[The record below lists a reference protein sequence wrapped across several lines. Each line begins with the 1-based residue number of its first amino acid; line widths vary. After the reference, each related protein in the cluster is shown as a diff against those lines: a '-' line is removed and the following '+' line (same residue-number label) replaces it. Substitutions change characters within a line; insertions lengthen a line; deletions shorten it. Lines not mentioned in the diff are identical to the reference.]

1 MKMKLKRIAICA
13 ALCIGTA
20 APIAASAS
28 PGIPTY
34 DVTAVLN
41 AVQQLQQLKQQY
53 DVLMQGFQQ
62 AQQQYKSL
70 TGIRGF
76 GDFMNNP
83 LVRSYLPSDWQQ
95 VYDQLRNTGWSNL
108 SGSAQAIRN
117 AMAIYNC
124 SGQTGA
130 ALNVCQGLANKPAQD
145 QAFTQQA
152 YQSAMSRVDGIQS
165 LINQISSTQDPKGI
179 AELQARIAG
188 EQVAVENERVK
199 LELFNIAGAQ
209 GDKML
214 QQQQRELSLQQT
226 AKRDRLASN
235 LSAIS
240 Y

>member
-13 ALCIGTA
+13 ALCVGTA
-20 APIAASAS
+20 TPIAASAG
-28 PGIPTY
+28 GIPTF
-34 DVTAVLN
+34 DAVAVAN
-41 AVQQLQQLKQQY
+41 ALQQLQQLKQQY

-108 SGSAQAIRN
+108 SGSAQAIRS

-124 SGQTGA
+124 SGQTGK

-145 QAFTQQA
+145 QAFTEQA

-165 LINQISSTQDPKGI
+165 LINQISATQDPKGI

-199 LELFNIAGAQ
+199 LELFSIAGAQ

>member
-1 MKMKLKRIAICA
+1 MKMRLKRIAISA

-20 APIAASAS
+20 SPIAASAT
-28 PGIPTY
+28 GIPTF
-34 DVTAVLN
+34 DAAQAANALN
-41 AVQQLQQLKQQY
+41 TIIQLKQQY
-53 DVLMQGFQQ
+53 DVMMQQFNQIK
-62 AQQQYKSL
+62 QQYTSL

-76 GDFMNNP
+76 GDLMNNP

-95 VYDQLRNTGWSNL
+95 VYDQLKNTGWTNL
-108 SGSAQAIRN
+108 AGNAKALRT

-124 SGQTGA
+124 DSQTGK

-145 QAFTQQA
+145 QAFTDQA
-152 YQSAMSRVDGIQS
+152 YQAAMTRVDGIQS
-165 LINQISSTQDPKGI
+165 LINQISQTQDPKGI

-199 LELFNIAGAQ
+199 LQLFEIAGAQ

-226 AKRDRLASN
+226 AKRERIASS
-235 LSAIS
+235 LTPIS